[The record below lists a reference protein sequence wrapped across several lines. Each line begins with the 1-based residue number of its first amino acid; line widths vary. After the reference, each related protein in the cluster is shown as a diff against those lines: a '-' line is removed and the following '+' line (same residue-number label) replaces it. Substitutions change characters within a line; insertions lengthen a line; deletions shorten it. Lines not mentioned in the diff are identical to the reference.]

1 MPISSRD
8 HAVEDALEALRKAIL
23 TQDKAQLEK
32 VTANQ
37 LSYGHSTAL
46 VQNKA
51 EFVDGVMTRP
61 EMIKSIEFT
70 QVKTNF
76 SGDAA
81 ILRHLWH
88 SEVETQGKP
97 QSIGIGVL
105 TVWQNQAGDWK
116 LLARQAYR
124 LPDA

>member
-1 MPISSRD
+1 MPTSSRD

-23 TQDKAQLEK
+23 TQDKVQLEK
-32 VTANQ
+32 VTAGR

-46 VQNKA
+46 VQNQA

-61 EMIKSIEFT
+61 ETVKSIEFT
-70 QVKTNF
+70 QVKVSF
-76 SGDAA
+76 SGEAA
-81 ILRHLWH
+81 IVRHLWH
-88 SEVETQGKP
+88 SEVELDGRP
-97 QSIGIGVL
+97 QSIRIGVL

-124 LPDA
+124 LPS